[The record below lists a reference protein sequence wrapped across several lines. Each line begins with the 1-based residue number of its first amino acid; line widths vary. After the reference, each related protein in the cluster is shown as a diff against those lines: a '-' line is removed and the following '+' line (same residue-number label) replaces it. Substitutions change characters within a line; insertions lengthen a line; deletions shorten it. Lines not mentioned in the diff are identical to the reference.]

1 MSPEFMELHSQYID
15 KFGDGFN
22 TVVMSDDEEKA
33 LIPLMRK
40 AIDAN
45 EKIKHKILYQLNV
58 VILWLAAWRLVLGSW
73 RLGACSSW
81 PLIMIRG
88 PKRSQ
93 LLLMIFKSS
102 AMLES

>member
-1 MSPEFMELHSQYID
+1 MSPEFMKLHSQYTD

-45 EKIKHKILYQLNV
+45 EKIKHKVLKDILGKDFDNAKDFDV
-58 VILWLAAWRLVLGSW
+58 
-73 RLGACSSW
+73 
-81 PLIMIRG
+81 
-88 PKRSQ
+88 
-93 LLLMIFKSS
+93 
-102 AMLES
+102 

>member
-1 MSPEFMELHSQYID
+1 MSPEFMKLHSQYID

-45 EKIKHKILYQLNV
+45 EKIKHKVLKDILGKDFDNAKDFDV
-58 VILWLAAWRLVLGSW
+58 
-73 RLGACSSW
+73 
-81 PLIMIRG
+81 
-88 PKRSQ
+88 
-93 LLLMIFKSS
+93 
-102 AMLES
+102 

>member
-1 MSPEFMELHSQYID
+1 MSPEFMKLHSQYID

-45 EKIKHKILYQLNV
+45 QKIKHKDLEDILGKDFDKTEDFDV
-58 VILWLAAWRLVLGSW
+58 
-73 RLGACSSW
+73 
-81 PLIMIRG
+81 
-88 PKRSQ
+88 
-93 LLLMIFKSS
+93 
-102 AMLES
+102 

>member
-45 EKIKHKILYQLNV
+45 KKIKHKIL
-58 VILWLAAWRLVLGSW
+58 
-73 RLGACSSW
+73 
-81 PLIMIRG
+81 
-88 PKRSQ
+88 K
-93 LLLMIFKSS
+93 IF
-102 AMLES
+102 